1 MNRKKIN
8 LYIATTIKGKAI
20 RNYGAYLYILEWVKD
35 GVPYT
40 RSRAGHMADVN
51 EDKLALTAL
60 LCALQRVRE
69 PAEIQVFTDC
79 SHIIHAIQNHWYK
92 QWEKAGWKN
101 AKGKPVK
108 EPDLWERI
116 TEAMEPHIVT
126 FTDEKHSYSAWMER
140 TCRTLSQEGQ
150 GREKDA

>member
-8 LYIATTIKGKAI
+8 LYIATTIKGKAV
-20 RNYGAYLYILEWVKD
+20 RKYGAYLYVLEWVKD

-40 RSRAGHMADVN
+40 RSRAGHMLEVN

-60 LCALQRVRE
+60 LCALNRVRE
-69 PAEIQVFTDC
+69 PAEIRVFTDC
-79 SHIIHAIQNHWYK
+79 AHIIHAVQNHWYK

-108 EPDLWERI
+108 EPDLWEGI
-116 TEAMEPHIVT
+116 TKALDPHIVT
-126 FTDEKHSYSAWMER
+126 LTDEKHSYSAWMAR
-140 TCRTLSQEGQ
+140 TCVILSQEGQ
-150 GREKDA
+150 GREKNA